1 MMFFKKT
8 EFNKLVQKVNNI
20 NTTDIRDLVNKN

>member
-1 MMFFKKT
+1 MFFKKT